1 MQVAT
6 HVPDQ
11 LPLHRTH
18 SVSVLAATCAP
29 LNHTD
34 VSDSDDQ
41 GVIDSEGSTDE
52 EGDWRPAKKQRG
64 AKPAAAAASGRK
76 KASTASRRAPAA
88 AAAAAAAG
96 GGSAAAAAGAAA
108 PPMLFR
114 PKDPSKMTA
123 AEKRAEVL
131 NASRTIHA
139 TGGQGGRTKSN
150 NGACT
155 LTLPPGVCQPLQY
168 QYYHNM
174 VQCHTVLYFTA

>member
-1 MQVAT
+1 MS
-6 HVPDQ
+6 DQ

-18 SVSVLAATCAP
+18 SVSVLAAKCAP

-41 GVIDSEGSTDE
+41 GVIDSEGSTDG

-88 AAAAAAAG
+88 AAAAAG
-96 GGSAAAAAGAAA
+96 GGSAAAGAAA

-114 PKDPSKMTA
+114 PKDRSKMTA

-131 NASRTIHA
+131 NASRTIYVI
-139 TGGQGGRTKSN
+139 GGQGGRTKSN
-150 NGACT
+150 NGTCT